1 MRVYRDINNNE
12 DLARYLQENS
22 WSGARDRINSLD
34 YDTLLQKCDVLLD
47 YFSECSETE
56 LNDEI
61 WFGDLFNE
69 EEEEE
74 EEDDNEVIVEVK

>member
-1 MRVYRDINNNE
+1 MEGKVRIYRDIDNNE
-12 DLARYLQENS
+12 ELARYLQDNA
-22 WSGARDRINSLD
+22 WSGARDRINSMD
-34 YDTLLQKCDVLLD
+34 YETLLQKCDVLLD
-47 YFSECSETE
+47 YISECSETE

-74 EEDDNEVIVEVK
+74 EEKE

>member
-1 MRVYRDINNNE
+1 MQ
-12 DLARYLQENS
+12 ANS

-34 YDTLLQKCDVLLD
+34 YGTLIEKCNVLLD

-74 EEDDNEVIVEVK
+74 ENDDDDEIEKIIEVK